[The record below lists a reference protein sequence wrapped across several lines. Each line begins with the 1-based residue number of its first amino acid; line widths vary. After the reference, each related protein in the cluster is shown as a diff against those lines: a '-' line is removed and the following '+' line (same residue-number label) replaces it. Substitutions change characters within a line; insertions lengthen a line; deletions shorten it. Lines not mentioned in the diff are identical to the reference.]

1 MKLSSLRYYIA
12 VAKYGNFI
20 KESDW
25 LFISQPP
32 PEPDDSGAKGR
43 TWNTAVYPGAPF
55 PEIDRGWRLAFKW
68 KTLF

>member
-25 LFISQPP
+25 LFISQPTL
-32 PEPDDSGAKGR
+32 SR
-43 TWNTAVYPGAPF
+43 TIQ
-55 PEIDRGWRLAFKW
+55 ELK
-68 KTLF
+68 

>member
-1 MKLSSLRYYIA
+1 LA
-12 VAKYGNFI
+12 VYLPAA
-20 KESDW
+20 
-25 LFISQPP
+25 
-32 PEPDDSGAKGR
+32 PEPDDSGAEGR

>member
-12 VAKYGNFI
+12 VAKYGDFV

-25 LFISQPP
+25 LFISQPT
-32 PEPDDSGAKGR
+32 GAGGR

-68 KTLF
+68 QTLF